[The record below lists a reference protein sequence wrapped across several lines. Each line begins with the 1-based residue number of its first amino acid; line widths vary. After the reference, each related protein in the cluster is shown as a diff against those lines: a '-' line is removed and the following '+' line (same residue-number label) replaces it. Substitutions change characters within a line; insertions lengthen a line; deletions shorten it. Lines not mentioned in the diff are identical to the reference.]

1 MQNLLD
7 SEYIKRINNF
17 LNKCI
22 YKIKN
27 HPVCLHALIYIL
39 MKETRMLYNY
49 IINLTYC
56 IFTMSR
62 FLVTILMLS
71 FDNSCYQKAG
81 DIRNN
86 ILSATNKTYS
96 KITFF

>member
-1 MQNLLD
+1 
-7 SEYIKRINNF
+7 
-17 LNKCI
+17 
-22 YKIKN
+22 
-27 HPVCLHALIYIL
+27 

-71 FDNSCYQKAG
+71 FDNSCNQKAG

-96 KITFF
+96 KITSFLVHNITLTLT

>member
-1 MQNLLD
+1 
-7 SEYIKRINNF
+7 
-17 LNKCI
+17 
-22 YKIKN
+22 
-27 HPVCLHALIYIL
+27 

-96 KITFF
+96 KMTFFKFIILH